1 MSNVIINA
9 DDLGK
14 NQAVNKEV
22 ERLHQ
27 IGVLTSATV
36 MATGDAVEEIPALQT
51 RNPRLGL
58 GVHLN
63 ASNFRA
69 LTQAAR
75 DSVLCDDDGVF
86 HLDFRNRFKVG
97 LTHILVEEWVAQVS
111 LLRNMGVMLDHI
123 DSHHH
128 VHTFPPALP
137 ALLQVVKRT
146 GLISVRNTRNLVPSA
161 ERMGLRARVKYSG
174 KSCWSGLCSLA
185 GFKMTTSFCSVT
197 DVIHLLQ
204 EDRDRSFPQFMELMC
219 HPGDAGNAEYVA
231 ETEWLESA
239 LLEWCGRDKSLMT
252 YGALF
257 QS

>member
-14 NQAVNKEV
+14 SHAVNLEV

-36 MATGDAVEEIPALQT
+36 MATGTAVEEIPSLQL
-51 RNPRLGL
+51 RNPNLGL

-69 LTQAAR
+69 LTQCAR
-75 DSVLCDDDGVF
+75 DSALCDDDGVF

-97 LTHILVEEWVAQVS
+97 LTQILVEEWVAQIN
-111 LLRNMGVMLDHI
+111 LLLNMGVKLDHV

-128 VHTFPPALP
+128 VHTYPPVLP

-146 GLISVRNTRNLVPSA
+146 GLTSVRNTRNLVPSQ
-161 ERMGLRARVKYSG
+161 ERMGLGSKVKYAG
-174 KSCWSGLCSLA
+174 KSCWSSLCIHL
-185 GFKMTTSFCSVT
+185 GFQMTTSFCSVT
-197 DVIHLLQ
+197 DVIHLLK
-204 EDRDRSFPQFMELMC
+204 EEGHHLFPQSLELMC

-231 ETEWLESA
+231 ETEWLESG
-239 LLEWCGRDKSLMT
+239 LLEWCGRSMSLTT
-252 YGALF
+252 YGAMF